1 MSQPGLGE
9 IEAEAA
15 RRGLLLRLQDRRPAP
30 GLRLLRVGVARRA
43 DPADPASPLQLLGEL
58 KGWALPVADGLRL
71 DTMRVQGP
79 DTAAVGPLIWAAT
92 FAWALEATPC
102 RRATFLAIRDG
113 ERQHARLVR
122 YFRGLGFEPL
132 RPVGAALADLP
143 ARLLWGGAGLLMRG
157 DCAVGLERSLRRLAS
172 ASEAREQ
179 TLARGTAVQMGS
191 LKGQVPPPPEGFLK
205 PISPEELDNWGA
217 Q

>member
-1 MSQPGLGE
+1 MRLPGLAE

-15 RRGLLLRLQDRRPAP
+15 RRGLLLRLQDRRPVG

-43 DPADPASPLQLLGEL
+43 DPADAGSTLQLLGEI

-71 DTMRVQGP
+71 DTMRVQGER
-79 DTAAVGPLIWAAT
+79 TAAVGPLLWAAT

-132 RPVGAALADLP
+132 RELGAAAVDLP
-143 ARLLWGGAGLLMRG
+143 ARLLWGGSGLLMRG
-157 DCAVGLERSLRRLAS
+157 DCEMGLERSVRRLLAVV
-172 ASEAREQ
+172 AR
-179 TLARGTAVQMGS
+179 TDS
-191 LKGQVPPPPEGFLK
+191 L
-205 PISPEELDNWGA
+205 
-217 Q
+217 